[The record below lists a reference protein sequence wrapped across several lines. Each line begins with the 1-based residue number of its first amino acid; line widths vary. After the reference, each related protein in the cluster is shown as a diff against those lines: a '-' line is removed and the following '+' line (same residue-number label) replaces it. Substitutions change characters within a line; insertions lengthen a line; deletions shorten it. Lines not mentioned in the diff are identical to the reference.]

1 MHGSRERSSVS
12 PSSLPALLSVLTS
25 AESVVADNQYNEI
38 ISSPDAWQISDDGDS
53 GDSGAQLSADYGSR
67 ATTSARRFKALME
80 RVTGLVL
87 CF

>member
-12 PSSLPALLSVLTS
+12 PSFLPALLSELTS
-25 AESVVADNQYNEI
+25 ESTVADNQYNEI

-67 ATTSARRFKALME
+67 ATTSARRFKALVE
-80 RVTGLVL
+80 RVTGLAL
-87 CF
+87 YL